1 MKTQPSPKQNPKKN
15 PNKSFRSIKKGKPPR
30 ETLKQQVLTT
40 FKREC
45 KKAVEQQ
52 DLKAFVYLNESLSDI
67 IADQVCENGDDV
79 DEEDWSELAELIS
92 GELEEKGIMDENNEI
107 NPKYFAK

>member
-1 MKTQPSPKQNPKKN
+1 MKTIPTPQNPSK
-15 PNKSFRSIKKGKPPR
+15 RSLSVIKKGPVTQ
-30 ETLKQQVLTT
+30 ETLKQQVLKT
-40 FKREC
+40 FKQEC
-45 KKAVEQQ
+45 KKAVLNE

-92 GELEEKGIMDENNEI
+92 QELEEKGIMDENHEI
-107 NPKYFAK
+107 NPKYFSDQ